1 MGDKPGS
8 VFRRLQDLFKNIFQ
22 LLDRFFKLSTPPPG
36 AARTARRSSIRKWRS
51 RRTLDE
57 FSQEVEDQFTGHLT
71 SERLALMSK
80 QISAQLK
87 SSAKTSH
94 MNMLPSYN
102 YALPTGREKGTYLAM
117 DMGGSTFRVALV
129 DLSGQENPIRI
140 VRMASWHVDESVKLL
155 EGRAFFD
162 WMAEKIE
169 EMLVGGSEKYGHDAV
184 ALPMGLSWSF
194 PVEQT
199 SVRSGRVIS
208 MGKGFLCSNGTEGE
222 ELADLIM
229 EACQKRQLNVRMDA
243 TVNDSSATLLS
254 RAYTDPSTLISLIL
268 GTGTNAAVHF
278 PVHAIGTEKFGD
290 RPAEW
295 FAQAKSV
302 IVNTELSMF
311 GGGVLSMT
319 RWDDDLNRNHIKPDY
334 QPLEYM
340 ATGRYLGEIV
350 RLIIVE
356 AVETAGL
363 FGGELPVSLK
373 TPYSFDTSIV
383 ACIEEDTSPLLQT
396 SSAVLQKHHEF
407 PIPPT
412 STDLLF
418 LQRVC
423 KAVSTRAAAYLA
435 SAIHGLWCLRNETE
449 CPLLPGTP
457 QSSAQK
463 DGLESP
469 RSPSSATQ
477 GVGSSS
483 RLQVT
488 IACDGSVINKYPDF
502 RSRCQEYLNQLTQ
515 DDDDVTTSSAPP
527 QSPAESDD
535 LAATKAVAV
544 TVTSSV
550 RAVPVPTIFLDPAP
564 ESAIFG
570 AAVAVAV
577 AVSAEN
583 S

>member
-8 VFRRLQDLFKNIFQ
+8 LFGCLQDLFRSFFQ
-22 LLDRFFKLSTPPPG
+22 ILDSFFKLSTPSR
-36 AARTARRSSIRKWRS
+36 AAPHTARRSSTKKWRS

-57 FSQEVEDQFTGHLT
+57 FSREVDDQFTGHLT

-80 QISAQLK
+80 QIGAQLR
-87 SSAKTSH
+87 SSAKSSH

-117 DMGGSTFRVALV
+117 DVGGSTFRVALV
-129 DLSGQENPIRI
+129 DLSGQENPIRVI
-140 VRMASWHVDESVKLL
+140 RIASWQINETVKLL

-162 WMAEKIE
+162 WIAEKIE
-169 EMLVGGSEKYGHDAV
+169 EMLGRGSEKYGYDEV

-199 SVRSGRVIS
+199 SVRSGKVIS

-243 TVNDSSATLLS
+243 IVNDSSATLLS
-254 RAYTDPSTLISLIL
+254 RAYTDPSTRISLIL
-268 GTGTNAAVHF
+268 GTGTNAAVHI
-278 PVHAIGTEKFGD
+278 PVHAIGTEKFGE

-319 RWDDDLNRNHIKPDY
+319 RWDDDLNTNHIKPDY

-350 RLIIVE
+350 RLIMVE
-356 AVETAGL
+356 AVDTAGL
-363 FGGELPVSLK
+363 FGGELPVSMS
-373 TPYSFDTSIV
+373 TPYSFDTAIV

-396 SSAVLQKHHEF
+396 SSAVLQKHHGF

-418 LQRVC
+418 VQRVC

-435 SAIHGLWCLRNETE
+435 SAIHGLWCLRNESE
-449 CPLLPGTP
+449 GPLPPSTP
-457 QSSAQK
+457 QSSSPK
-463 DGLESP
+463 EDLESP
-469 RSPSSATQ
+469 RSRSRSSTTQEVEPSS
-477 GVGSSS
+477 
-483 RLQVT
+483 LQVT

-502 RSRCQEYLNQLTQ
+502 RTRCQDYLNQLTQ
-515 DDDDVTTSSAPP
+515 DDDDVTTSSARPK
-527 QSPAESDD
+527 SPADSDE
-535 LAATKAVAV
+535 LATKKVAV

-550 RAVPVPTIFLDPAP
+550 RAVSAPTIFLDPAP

-577 AVSAEN
+577 AVAEED